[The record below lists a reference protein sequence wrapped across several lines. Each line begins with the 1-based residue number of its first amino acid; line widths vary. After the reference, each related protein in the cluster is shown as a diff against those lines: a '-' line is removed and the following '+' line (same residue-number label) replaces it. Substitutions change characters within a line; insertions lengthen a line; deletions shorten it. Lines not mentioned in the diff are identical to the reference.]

1 MAKMIEPCL
10 DSTFKIL
17 VLLYNGQ
24 PVMTVLL
31 KRERGGRE
39 RERKRERESAR
50 EERDSK
56 LKTSKYV
63 FMTWGQK

>member
-1 MAKMIEPCL
+1 MIEPCL

-17 VLLYNGQ
+17 VLLYNRQ

-31 KRERGGRE
+31 KREREGGE
-39 RERKRERESAR
+39 KERERESVR

-63 FMTWGQK
+63 FMTRGQK

>member
-31 KRERGGRE
+31 KREREGGEKERERERE
-39 RERKRERESAR
+39 RERKRRER
-50 EERDSK
+50 
-56 LKTSKYV
+56 LQT
-63 FMTWGQK
+63 

>member
-17 VLLYNGQ
+17 VLLYNRQ

-31 KRERGGRE
+31 KRERG
-39 RERKRERESAR
+39 ERKRERESKRR
-50 EERDSK
+50 ER
-56 LKTSKYV
+56 LQT
-63 FMTWGQK
+63 